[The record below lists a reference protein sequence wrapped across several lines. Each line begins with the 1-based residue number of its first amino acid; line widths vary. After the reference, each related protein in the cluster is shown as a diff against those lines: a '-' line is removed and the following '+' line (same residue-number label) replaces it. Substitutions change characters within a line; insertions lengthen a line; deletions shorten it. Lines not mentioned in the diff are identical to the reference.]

1 MWMGVVHTELELCVK
16 KLFVWGVQCMCEYS
30 VSMYVWA

>member
-1 MWMGVVHTELELCVK
+1 MWMGVVHTKLELCVK
-16 KLFVWGVQCMCEYS
+16 ELFVQCMCEYF